1 MVLSMV
7 KRYVEQIVICLLAA
21 AICNA
26 DAFAQSGSAAGL
38 TPKQFMESFW
48 QLETNGGRLTA
59 QGWRNTEHF
68 FSHPL
73 PFPKKLKIV
82 VIYSDSSVWDEF
94 IPGRP
99 DEVMIGIERIGEV
112 DSELRFRPWR
122 TNAVKEGVTLNLIRV
137 QSPDQWRIDGTGEV
151 LWLNVQT
158 AIRYVER
165 MRTETKDTELKLNAE
180 KTFTALKKA
189 RDLDQLRKR

>member
-7 KRYVEQIVICLLAA
+7 KRYVGQIVICLLAA
-21 AICNA
+21 AIGNA
-26 DAFAQSGSAAGL
+26 DAFTQSGSAAGL
-38 TPKQFMESFW
+38 TPKQFVESFW
-48 QLETNGGRLTA
+48 QLEANGGRLTA
-59 QGWRNTEHF
+59 LGWRNAEHF

-82 VIYSDSSVWDEF
+82 VIYSDSSVWDTV

-99 DEVMIGIERIGEV
+99 DDVMIGIERIGEV
-112 DSELRFRPWR
+112 DSELRFRPLR
-122 TNAVKEGVTLNLIRV
+122 TNAVKEGVTLNLIHV

-151 LWLNVQT
+151 LWLNAQT
-158 AIRYVER
+158 AIRYVEK
-165 MRTETKDTELKLNAE
+165 MRTETKDTEVNSNAE
-180 KTFTALKKA
+180 KTLTALKKA